1 MEEEEEG
8 KMRRVDISRMD
19 GKGRRFEP
27 RYQQVEPFLA
37 NHTIA
42 HVSKHRNNN
51 GPWFPRTSL
60 GIILAFFPGVHFL
73 RLKDEGRSSRYS
85 FSVDGERSRCYRASG
100 RAGVAEGF
108 SRNLRLGSP

>member
-8 KMRRVDISRMD
+8 KKRRVDISRMD

-42 HVSKHRNNN
+42 HVSKHRNND
-51 GPWFPRTSL
+51 GP
-60 GIILAFFPGVHFL
+60 
-73 RLKDEGRSSRYS
+73 
-85 FSVDGERSRCYRASG
+85 
-100 RAGVAEGF
+100 
-108 SRNLRLGSP
+108 